1 MDARLLQRYIAG
13 NATEAER
20 KQVAE
25 WIDESPKHLREYM
38 AQRKLYDIVVWRS
51 SVQPGSHVKTKV
63 AAWGRR
69 LVVEMLKVAA
79 IFVLVF
85 WGSNYWWNSKTTY
98 DKYQSVFVPAGQ
110 RAELKLSDGTR
121 IWLNSQSRLI
131 YPSSFGK
138 DVRSVKLDGEAYFEV
153 AHDTK
158 TPFEV
163 CTKEVNVVVLG
174 TKFNFHNYAE
184 DASAMV
190 DLKEGRVKVFNAQEA
205 DDSGMYL
212 YPDEQ
217 IVFDKETGKM
227 SKVRSKFGNASAWI
241 NNELLFDELQLD
253 VIAKRL
259 TRSFDVWVEVADS
272 ICDKRFYGSF
282 SIQGN
287 TIEEVLNV
295 MASTNQMR
303 YKYEDGKYIIY

>member
-25 WIDESPKHLREYM
+25 WIDESPEHLREYM
-38 AQRKLYDIVVWRS
+38 AQRKLHDIVVWRF
-51 SVQPGSHVKTKV
+51 PARLGSHAKTKV

-69 LVVEMLKVAA
+69 LVIEMLKVAA
-79 IFVLVF
+79 IFVFAF

-131 YPSSFGK
+131 YPSSFGR

-153 AHDTK
+153 AHDAK
-158 TPFEV
+158 APFEV

-174 TKFNFHNYAE
+174 TKFNFRNYAE
-184 DASAMV
+184 DASATV
-190 DLKEGRVKVFNAQEA
+190 DLKEGRIKVFNTQDA
-205 DDSGMYL
+205 DDPEYL

-227 SKVRSKFGNASAWI
+227 SKVRSKFDNASAWI
-241 NNELLFDELQLD
+241 NNELLFDELRLD

-259 TRSFDVWVEVADS
+259 ARSFDVRVEVADS
-272 ICDKRFYGSF
+272 ICDKRFYGNF
-282 SIQGN
+282 FIQGS
-287 TIEEVLNV
+287 TIEKVLDV
-295 MASTNQMR
+295 MASTNQMH
-303 YKYEDGKYIIY
+303 